1 MLPRRVISN
10 WRKPVL
16 ASTFLTSA
24 CTNIV
29 TLAREKKNGNRPKI
43 PALSGV
49 SMTRATYL
57 FPSNGQLAHQYKC
70 EGEPHI
76 VKALSSGCFPVQLGD
91 KLESDCFEYQIVRKI
106 GWGAGSTVWLA
117 RYNDSYG
124 NVAYAALKILTTF
137 ATWANN
143 NNAGQS
149 SELALHSEIGSSFTD
164 GQWPLGSEYCVHP
177 SDFFVAMSERG
188 GHFCVGLP
196 VYGPSIHAI
205 GREIFLS
212 SGRVDDRR
220 TLRTRI
226 SPISQHGGQ
235 QIPFSPKAA
244 KKFRWQVFLA
254 LSHIHSLGLVHT
266 DINASNIFLNVGYHP
281 DDIAVLLQVSPS
293 LTYEPRLD
301 PELSP
306 DPIVTVQTQ
315 SLDVYEGFNSGTA
328 QRLWCRSSLV
338 ILGAPVDVWGTGC
351 FVLMGFRIFNINAP
365 AGMTRTEVHLA
376 RMQELLRP
384 FPKAFIERC
393 SKGDE
398 FFDANGCLL
407 KPFSSLSLL
416 ADVCVS
422 ALNKPD
428 CLVRSLMHAKNFFA
442 AVLKSTRK

>member
-29 TLAREKKNGNRPKI
+29 TFARGKKT
-43 PALSGV
+43 GV
-49 SMTRATYL
+49 RCGISPRAHL
-57 FPSNGQLAHQYKC
+57 RQDRSISKLAHQYKC

-91 KLESDCFEYQIVRKI
+91 KLESDRFEYQIVRKI

-117 RYNDSYG
+117 RYNDSVTLFGYG
-124 NVAYAALKILTTF
+124 DVAYAALKILTTL
-137 ATWANN
+137 ATWAKN

-149 SELALHSEIGSSFTD
+149 SELTLHSEIGNSFTD

-177 SDFFVAMSERG
+177 SDFFVAMSECG

-196 VYGPSIHAI
+196 
-205 GREIFLS
+205 
-212 SGRVDDRR
+212 
-220 TLRTRI
+220 
-226 SPISQHGGQ
+226 
-235 QIPFSPKAA
+235 
-244 KKFRWQVFLA
+244 VFLA
-254 LSHIHSLGLVHT
+254 LSHIHSLGFVHT

-281 DDIAVLLQVSPS
+281 DGIAVLLQVSPF

-315 SLDVYEGFNSGTA
+315 SLDVYEDFNSGTV
-328 QRLWCRSSLV
+328 QRLWCRSPSV
-338 ILGAPVDVWGTGC
+338 ILEALLSTSG
-351 FVLMGFRIFNINAP
+351 VLDILIFNIDAP
-365 AGMTRTEVHLA
+365 AGMTHTEVHLA
-376 RMQELLRP
+376 RMQELLGP
-384 FPKAFIERC
+384 FPKVFMERC
-393 SKGDE
+393 RKRDE

-407 KPFSSLSLL
+407 KPFSSLLV
-416 ADVCVS
+416 DVCVN

-428 CLVRSLMHAKNFFA
+428 CLVRSLMHAKHFFA
-442 AVLKSTRK
+442 TVLNSTRE